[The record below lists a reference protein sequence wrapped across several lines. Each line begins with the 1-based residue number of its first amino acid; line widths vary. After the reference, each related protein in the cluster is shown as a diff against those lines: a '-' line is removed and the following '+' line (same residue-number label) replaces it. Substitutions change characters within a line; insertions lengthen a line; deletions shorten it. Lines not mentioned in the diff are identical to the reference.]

1 MKTLKQYINESLD
14 RPERWKWIKQ
24 QDDFMMAAFDTEQ
37 DSYRVRFNAVIPE
50 YWEVSFSTETGR
62 PSDTTGKHEALKVLS
77 TVLDI
82 ILNFLED
89 PPEKLEKLLFSANR
103 GNIDRASA
111 YERIVKRKLPNRGN
125 IDRASAY
132 ERIVKR
138 KLPDEFKV
146 EVTDTRQTVF
156 YQIERK

>member
-24 QDDFMMAAFDTEQ
+24 QDDFMIAAFDTEQ
-37 DSYRVRFNAVIPE
+37 DSYHVRFNAAIPE
-50 YWEVSFSTETGR
+50 YWKVSFSTEAGR

-89 PPEKLEKLLFSANR
+89 PPEKLEKLVFSAN
-103 GNIDRASA
+103 
-111 YERIVKRKLPNRGN
+111 KGN